1 MFMKWLTANLPT
13 RNRTGRQRSRIW
25 LSVLL
30 AAILIVPLAGCGLLP
45 DEPEEEVLPVITP
58 PKLSEKPVYTVSTQ
72 TLETRVRGVG
82 QVRSLVTEEYF
93 FVESGKRVK
102 GVYVEP
108 GDYVEAGQLLAE
120 LDVTDLER
128 DLRSR
133 KLNFRKDELQM
144 IETLRRADE
153 LTPEEMEQAKIDFEL
168 KRTNIL
174 ELEEQIERAKIY
186 AEFSGHIVKVN
197 IREGDTVQEYDTVIT
212 QADLTK
218 LAAAAEIKKEDAQ
231 KIAVG
236 MEADVSINAVG
247 DFKGKVSRLPNF
259 DTSSQNRSYDPWG
272 RPVQDNRDTIDKYLL
287 VELDPFPEG
296 ATLGTPLSIAIVTD
310 RKENAVVIPAAA
322 LRNHAGR
329 NYVQVVEED
338 GTKREVDVEI
348 GQQTPT
354 VVEIINGLEPGQK
367 VVGR

>member
-1 MFMKWLTANLPT
+1 MSMKWLTASSFT
-13 RNRTGRQRSRIW
+13 RKRTGRARRTA
-25 LSVLL
+25 L
-30 AAILIVPLAGCGLLP
+30 AAASLILLFALPLAGCALLP
-45 DEPEEEVLPVITP
+45 DEPEEEMLPVITP

-72 TLETRVRGVG
+72 TLETRIRGVG
-82 QVRSLVTEEYF
+82 HVRSLVEEEYF

-102 GVYVEP
+102 GVYVQP
-108 GDYVEAGQLLAE
+108 GDYVQEGELLAE
-120 LDVTDLER
+120 LDVADLER
-128 DLRSR
+128 DLRTR

-144 IETLRRADE
+144 IDTLRRADE
-153 LTPEEMEQAKIDFEL
+153 LSPEDLEQAKIDFEL

-174 ELEEQIERAKIY
+174 ELEEQIARAKIH
-186 AEFSGHIVKVN
+186 AKFSGHIVKVN

-218 LAAAAEIKKEDAQ
+218 LTAAAEIKKEDAR

-236 MEADVSINAVG
+236 MAADVTISAVG
-247 DFKGKVSRLPNF
+247 DFTGKVSRLPNF
-259 DTSSQNRSYDPWG
+259 DTQTQNTRWDPWG
-272 RPVQDNRDTIDKYLL
+272 RPVQENRDTIDKYLL
-287 VELDPFPEG
+287 VELSPFPEG

-310 RKENAVVIPAAA
+310 RKENAVVIPSAA

-329 NYVQVVEED
+329 NYVVVQEED

-348 GQQTPT
+348 GQQTAT